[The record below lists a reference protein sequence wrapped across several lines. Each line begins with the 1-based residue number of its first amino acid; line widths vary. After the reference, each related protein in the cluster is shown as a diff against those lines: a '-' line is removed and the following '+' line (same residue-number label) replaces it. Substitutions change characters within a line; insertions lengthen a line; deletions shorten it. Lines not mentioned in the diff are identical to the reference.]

1 MTVAHHSTRCCE
13 PYSGAKILAPHPTL
27 TSDAALYLYQSALG
41 SARNKR
47 VTSLSLHGPSAES
60 RGTVP

>member
-1 MTVAHHSTRCCE
+1 MTVAETLSTGHNAERPGWNRGE
-13 PYSGAKILAPHPTL
+13 LKLN
-27 TSDAALYLYQSALG
+27 QSALG
-41 SARNKR
+41 SAQNKR